1 MVLNEDIKRN
11 TMAQVELKI
20 TTDLYYTA
28 EFLREL
34 ATAIEDE
41 GVDLTEMETANG
53 MAEVVWPEEAYE
65 DEED

>member
-1 MVLNEDIKRN
+1 MENTPQVVIK
-11 TMAQVELKI
+11 V

-41 GVDLTEMETANG
+41 STDLTHYETANG
-53 MAEVVWPEEAYE
+53 DAEIEWPEEAYE

>member
-1 MVLNEDIKRN
+1 MENTPQVVIK
-11 TMAQVELKI
+11 V

-41 GVDLTEMETANG
+41 GTDLTEMETANG
-53 MAEVVWPEEAYE
+53 MAEVEWPDEAY
-65 DEED
+65 